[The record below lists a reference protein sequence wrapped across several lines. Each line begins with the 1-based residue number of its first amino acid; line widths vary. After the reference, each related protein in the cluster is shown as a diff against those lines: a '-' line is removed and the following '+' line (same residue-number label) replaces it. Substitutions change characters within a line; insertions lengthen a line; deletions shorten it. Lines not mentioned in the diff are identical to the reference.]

1 MRSAPEITLPLQLD
15 GSGPLAAQLAD
26 RLRAL
31 IADGIVA
38 PGEAVPAS
46 RALAAHLGIS
56 RGSVVVAYDQLLA
69 EGYLS
74 AVAGR
79 STVVNPQLQRVHP
92 TLTRSEIPAFA
103 GMTRKGSGAAMTRE
117 GSGAGVTREG
127 SETAILGL
135 AAATFG
141 VEPRPGAG
149 VTREGSETAV
159 FGPAAARFRV
169 DLRPGRPWVSEVAGP
184 AWRSAWRRASSEP
197 VDVAVPAL
205 GLEALRTAWADQLRR
220 MRAVVRDPGQLAVTA
235 GGREGLALL
244 LLTLSDRRTGTG
256 DGPAARSEPGDRSLL
271 HRTRNRSQPLR
282 VGVEEPGYPSL
293 RRVPARFGAQVVP
306 LPVDEHGLRVADLP
320 TGADA
325 PDLLVITPSHQYP
338 LGGSLPIDRRQA
350 LLEWARRH
358 QVVVVEDDYDSE
370 LRYTS
375 QPLPALAALDDP
387 ADGRVVLLG
396 TLSKTL
402 TPTLAIGYLA
412 LPQWLVPAV
421 ARTRRDLGQPVG
433 LVPQR
438 ALAHYLESGALR
450 LHTQRMR
457 NRYRRRRAQV
467 LAALSG
473 VEGLR
478 VYPMDGGLHAVAETV
493 RPEAEVVAA
502 LATAGVAVSPL
513 SQYWTGATTR
523 SGIVFGFG
531 AMTDAD
537 LARGLTAIA
546 AACAVVAGEGAG
558 PTSVQRPGID
568 S

>member
-412 LPQWLVPAV
+412 LPQWLAPAV
-421 ARTRRDLGQPVG
+421 ARTRHDLGQPVG

-467 LAALSG
+467 LAFLSG

-502 LATAGVAVSPL
+502 LAAAGVEVSPL

-531 AMTDAD
+531 AMTDLE
-537 LARGLTAIA
+537 LARGLAAIA
-546 AACAVVAGEGAG
+546 AAC
-558 PTSVQRPGID
+558 T
-568 S
+568 

>member
-117 GSGAGVTREG
+117 GS
-127 SETAILGL
+127 
-135 AAATFG
+135 
-141 VEPRPGAG
+141 GAG

-457 NRYRRRRAQV
+457 NRYRCRRAQV

-531 AMTDAD
+531 AMTDAEF
-537 LARGLTAIA
+537 ARGLAAIA
-546 AACAVVAGEGAG
+546 ASARG
-558 PTSVQRPGID
+558 
-568 S
+568 